1 MSLFEKIAFLD
12 SFFKLFKVKKTVKF
26 KSENEIDLM
35 LYKIGNQLNYVKN
48 VDAKKQIDSMPL
60 FYN

>member
-12 SFFKLFKVKKTVKF
+12 SFFKLFQLKKRVDF
-26 KSENEIDLM
+26 KSENEIDDM
-35 LYKIGNQLNYVKN
+35 INNITNQLNHYQKVN
-48 VDAKKQIDSMPL
+48 AKKQIDKMPL